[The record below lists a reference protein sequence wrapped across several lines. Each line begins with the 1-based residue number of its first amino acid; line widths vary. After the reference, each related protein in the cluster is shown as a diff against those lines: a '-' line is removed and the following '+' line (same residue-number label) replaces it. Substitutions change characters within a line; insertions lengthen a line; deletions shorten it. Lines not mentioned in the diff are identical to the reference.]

1 MRQYHSLKK
10 NVLLLIALLKELI
23 IRRAIASP
31 GSSAGSLQEP
41 YFEMKS
47 RDEGRSAAYMAWCH
61 ATVTNKSII
70 HCARVPMPRAITS
83 PLPPRLTAV
92 TCPCSLTR
100 QFQTTKMLRSIICG
114 NKQYLYENS
123 SDKPAMQQSW

>member
-10 NVLLLIALLKELI
+10 NVLILISLLKELI

-47 RDEGRSAAYMAWCH
+47 RNEGRSAAYVAWCH
-61 ATVTNKSII
+61 ATETNKSII
-70 HCARVPMPRAITS
+70 HCASGATVSCNYIPAPTEAYCRDLPVLTDTSIYKRPR
-83 PLPPRLTAV
+83 
-92 TCPCSLTR
+92 C
-100 QFQTTKMLRSIICG
+100 
-114 NKQYLYENS
+114 
-123 SDKPAMQQSW
+123 